1 MSEAMPVRRGRLTT
15 LDDFLA
21 AAKELA
27 RRTRE
32 EGVDTETL
40 IARVAEEAARRA
52 AAAANPRLS
61 DEDVARIARV
71 VSEAVAATISK
82 MLEERLAAINAGLKS
97 LAEQLER
104 LREEVRLAKS
114 SGGGS
119 VRSEERLPAW
129 ARKLA
134 KLLESSP
141 YVRLHEVGVD
151 TMLVKNPEI
160 LSKLDAV
167 VVETSK
173 GVYMLRR
180 RAWEELLERLR
191 GVKVRDE
198 EEAVRTAGQYAE
210 IVMALM
216 RDNLLY
222 YNNGWRVLRDAF
234 YAP

>member
-1 MSEAMPVRRGRLTT
+1 MPVRRGRLTT

-32 EGVDTETL
+32 EGIDTETL

-52 AAAANPRLS
+52 LSTASSARVS
-61 DEDVARIARV
+61 DEDIARIARV
-71 VSEAVAATISK
+71 VSEAVAATVSR
-82 MLEERLAAINAGLKS
+82 LLDERLDAINAGLKS
-97 LAEQLER
+97 LAEQLEK
-104 LREEVRLAKS
+104 LREEVRQAGS
-114 SGGGS
+114 RGRMEQRSG
-119 VRSEERLPAW
+119 SEERLPPW

-134 KLLESSP
+134 RLLETSP

-167 VVETSK
+167 IVETSK
-173 GVYMLRR
+173 GVYILRR
-180 RAWEELLERLR
+180 RDWETLLERLR
-191 GVKVRDE
+191 SVRVRDE

-210 IVMALM
+210 IVMALL

-222 YNNGWRVLRDAF
+222 YNNGWRVLKDAF